1 MSIVNYSLPL
11 CLEMTTKRLNIKELG
26 VNIEYTIFAPEGKL
40 EEIHALLHVTDRES
54 DFENQYLQL
63 LQAQQLYIKE
73 VGGATI
79 MMKRYFVS
87 DATNQMPLIEDLD
100 EHVSVIQQPPL
111 DGTKVAAWLY
121 LHKGESNY
129 QQVWKM
135 NQIVPEG
142 DSYHQSRTL
151 LERYEEELKNRYDA
165 NIAEHCIRTW
175 FFVRDVDT
183 QYKGLV
189 VARRE
194 NFEAQ
199 GLTNKT
205 HYLASTGIHGIPA
218 DTNAIVQMD
227 TYMVKGLEPSQ
238 QTYLYARTHLNPTY
252 EYGVTF
258 ERGVKLTYGDRTHL
272 LISGTASIN
281 NKGEVMYVGDIR
293 KQAQRMWEN
302 VEALLNEG
310 GAGFEDVMQIIVY
323 LRDTADYEVVR
334 QLFSERFPNTP
345 YVITYAPVCRPKWL
359 IEMECIAVT
368 SQKDDRYKDY

>member
-11 CLEMTTKRLNIKELG
+11 RLEMTTKRLNIQELG

-54 DFENQYLQL
+54 DFATQYHQL
-63 LQAQQLYIKE
+63 LQAQQQFIKE
-73 VGGATI
+73 VGGAKI

-87 DATNQMPLIEDLD
+87 DATNQMPLIEDLA

-121 LHKGESNY
+121 LHKGDSNY
-129 QQVWKM
+129 QHVWKM

-151 LERYEEELKNRYDA
+151 LERYEEELKERYDA

-227 TYMVKGLEPSQ
+227 TYMVKGLEPTQ

-281 NKGEVMYVGDIR
+281 NKGEVVHVGDLAIFDLFKKDSGVDSPPKHLLPLVYESTLCSCCRETAVRLMGRYHMMTPELWEEQMHDSSDEIR
-293 KQAQRMWEN
+293 KAAEAHFRRIPYCKGSRM
-302 VEALLNEG
+302 
-310 GAGFEDVMQIIVY
+310 D
-323 LRDTADYEVVR
+323 
-334 QLFSERFPNTP
+334 
-345 YVITYAPVCRPKWL
+345 
-359 IEMECIAVT
+359 
-368 SQKDDRYKDY
+368 